1 MTPAEYLALGAL
13 CASTLTSI
21 VSVVIVASI
30 VRWSS
35 RASARKEELLYAKLA
50 DLLDRN
56 MHLTDGGAF
65 ASRRE
70 PGGGRSILDDDSPT
84 GRYFMDG
91 IVIDPEN
98 GVPDFA
104 YELHAQP
111 TADELT

>member
-1 MTPAEYLALGAL
+1 MTPAEYLALGAI
-13 CASTLTSI
+13 CVSALTSI
-21 VSVVIVASI
+21 TSILIVASI

-35 RASARKEELLYAKLA
+35 RASARKEELLYQKLA

-70 PGGGRSILDDDSPT
+70 PGGTRSILDDDQPT
-84 GRYFMDG
+84 GRYFTDG
-91 IVIDPEN
+91 ILLDPEN

-104 YELHAQP
+104 YNLHDQP
-111 TADELT
+111 DPEDLN